1 MAKKE
6 KRTVASFFA
15 QTGWQVAIAFA
26 LFLAALVRAHQI
38 HRAGASLPD
47 PRQATYVLASIGAV
61 LGLATSVA
69 FGFVVFI
76 VNQANSR
83 KHDLYFRFKTGLF
96 EFDKFLKEYP
106 EKIILVGK
114 CLELSWR
121 LKSLRITDFPI
132 LDWEERLYE
141 ATEALEELDENFG
154 GDPNLSNKV
163 LGFLVYLEDIVS
175 EIGILCI
182 RQILAG
188 LHVGTV
194 IKAFVTL
201 GFLLLSL
208 VLSYLFSGSIAS
220 AIIGALPVLFATM
233 AALILFEIGW
243 YLYRE
248 ADELLDFV
256 QKDSDCN
263 GA

>member
-1 MAKKE
+1 M
-6 KRTVASFFA
+6 
-15 QTGWQVAIAFA
+15 
-26 LFLAALVRAHQI
+26 
-38 HRAGASLPD
+38 
-47 PRQATYVLASIGAV
+47 
-61 LGLATSVA
+61 
-69 FGFVVFI
+69 
-76 VNQANSR
+76 
-83 KHDLYFRFKTGLF
+83 F
-96 EFDKFLKEYP
+96 EFDKFLKECP

-132 LDWEERLYE
+132 LDWEERLAE
-141 ATEALEELDENFG
+141 ATEALEELDQDTC

-182 RQILAG
+182 RQILAPI
-188 LHVGTV
+188 HVGTF

-208 VLSYLFSGSIAS
+208 VLSYLLSVPIPS
-220 AIIGALPVLFATM
+220 AIIPALPVPFATM

-243 YLYRE
+243 YLHRE

-256 QKDSDCN
+256 EKSDDDDEE
-263 GA
+263 